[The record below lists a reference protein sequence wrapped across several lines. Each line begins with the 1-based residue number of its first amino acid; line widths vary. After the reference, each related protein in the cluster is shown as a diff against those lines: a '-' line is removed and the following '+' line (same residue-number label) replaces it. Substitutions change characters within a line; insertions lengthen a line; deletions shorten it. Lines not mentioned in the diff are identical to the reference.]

1 MKLISRKAA
10 IAAITPAAGTAG
22 TMTAP
27 AMAVEKPANT
37 VSAGQQDGNTSKK
50 DDNAGKKDG
59 SSDKSKESGSSDK
72 ASGSSDKVAGSSEWL
87 FKKNDDQK
95 TGLDSLKDWLTLL
108 TTIGSL
114 LGALY
119 TIGNNLDR
127 LNRNR

>member
-10 IAAITPAAGTAG
+10 IAAITAAAVTAG

-50 DDNAGKKDG
+50 DDNAGKKD
-59 SSDKSKESGSSDK
+59 GSSDK

-119 TIGNNLDR
+119 TICNNLDR

>member
-1 MKLISRKAA
+1 MKLISRKTA
-10 IAAITPAAGTAG
+10 IAAITAAAVTAG

-27 AMAVEKPANT
+27 AMAVESPANPAA
-37 VSAGQQDGNTSKK
+37 AGQQNEKTDAAKDGQQN
-50 DDNAGKKDG
+50 G

-72 ASGSSDKVAGSSEWL
+72 VSGSSDKVAGSSEWL
-87 FKKNDDQK
+87 FKKNSDNK
-95 TGLDSLKDWLTLL
+95 TGMDSLKDWLTLL